1 MKTLEEKIAV
11 MQAYLN
17 GKEIEFKR
25 NSGITWITYGQDGD
39 PEFSWHLNDYRIKE
53 APLTKPS
60 INWDHVNPYFKWLA
74 TDANG
79 EAYLFSYT
87 PHCIDDFDC
96 GYWDFYCGYKVDAS
110 NWTSFIPGTCDW
122 KDSLIERPSK
132 E

>member
-11 MQAYLN
+11 MQACLE
-17 GKEIEFKR
+17 GKTIQTQYQG
-25 NSGITWITYGQDGD
+25 GITWKDVD
-39 PEFSWHLNDYRIKE
+39 VPVFAWDVMDYRIKE
-53 APLTKPS
+53 VSKTKPQ
-60 INWDHVNPYFKWLA
+60 INWDHVNPDFKWMA
-74 TDANG
+74 TDADG
-79 EAYLFSYT
+79 EAHLFSYT

-96 GYWDFYCGYKVDAS
+96 GYWDFNYGHKVDAS